1 MTKSSGSAFLAQ
13 LFLPTSAPVNP
24 SNSTDNSTTSWSC
37 FCSTCIISLY
47 EFHQGSEACNVCSS
61 IVSYLKSHP
70 KIGPLLQPVDTAALH
85 LYDYFTVITH
95 PMDVSTVEKNL
106 VDGKYSGV
114 STSGKQIEGKY
125 GEQED
130 EIDSPV
136 YRMVYN
142 GGFYNDI
149 MLIFDNCIKYNGEQ
163 SWIGTRQQN
172 SKRMPTWKLR

>member
-24 SNSTDNSTTSWSC
+24 SNSTDNSTMSWSC

-70 KIGPLLQPVDTAALH
+70 KIGPFLQPVNTNYL
-85 LYDYFTVITH
+85 TVITH

-106 VDGKYSGV
+106 VDGKYSRV

-142 GGFYNDI
+142 GGFYDDI
-149 MLIFDNCIKYNGEQ
+149 MLIFNNCIKYVQ
-163 SWIGTRQQN
+163 W
-172 SKRMPTWKLR
+172 

>member
-1 MTKSSGSAFLAQ
+1 
-13 LFLPTSAPVNP
+13 
-24 SNSTDNSTTSWSC
+24 
-37 FCSTCIISLY
+37 
-47 EFHQGSEACNVCSS
+47 
-61 IVSYLKSHP
+61 
-70 KIGPLLQPVDTAALH
+70 
-85 LYDYFTVITH
+85 
-95 PMDVSTVEKNL
+95 MDVSTVEKNL

-172 SKRMPTWKLR
+172 SKRMPT